1 MSKQK
6 RDLIKDKKYI
16 ILIGIILVVIIIVV
30 VFMLT
35 RKTNN
40 IKEEG
45 NITKLTEEYN
55 KNNNTD
61 IKENVDNTP
70 KDTNKELNE
79 KVESNS
85 NSTNTNN
92 TNSNGEVYD
101 IGNILYMN
109 EEQIDLKGT
118 DFSNFI
124 SDKINKD
131 NLDTLYQM
139 LNKNYIDT
147 FNYDEETFEM
157 NYFFNGDIISEVT
170 NIEIPTEKDRMFVT
184 LNLTQVANGASLI
197 KDFTIFN
204 DGTIADIIIKSMS
217 DLEYNTTIDNVQY
230 KISKRI
236 DTRLGAIYKIDIVN
250 NSENL
255 IQIKDMLIEN
265 KNVIYSYEVVSDNT
279 VLESYPGIDFTF
291 MIKVPNNY
299 DIDHLVLKCI
309 DFNGKDYDITILDKY
324 S

>member
-6 RDLIKDKKYI
+6 RDLIKDKKYM
-16 ILIGIILVVIIIVV
+16 ILIGIILVVVIIVV
-30 VFMLT
+30 VFMLI

-45 NITKLTEEYN
+45 NITRLTEEYN
-55 KNNNTD
+55 KNNNSD
-61 IKENVDNTP
+61 IKENVVETPNDKNNTDIN
-70 KDTNKELNE
+70 KDVNQE
-79 KVESNS
+79 VEGNS
-85 NSTNTNN
+85 NL
-92 TNSNGEVYD
+92 EVYD
-101 IGNILYMN
+101 IGNILDMN

-118 DFSNFI
+118 DFSSFI
-124 SDKINKD
+124 TDKINKD
-131 NLDTLYQM
+131 ELNNLYGM

-157 NYFFNGDIISEVT
+157 NYFFNGDVISEVT
-170 NIEIPTEKDRMFVT
+170 NIEIPKEKDRMFIT
-184 LNLTQVANGASLI
+184 LNITQFANGASLI
-197 KDFTIFN
+197 KDFTIFK
-204 DGTIADIIIKSMS
+204 DGTIADIIIKSIS
-217 DLEYNTTIDNVQY
+217 DLDYNTTIDNVEY

-279 VLESYPGIDFTF
+279 ILESYPGIDFTF

-299 DIDHLVLKCI
+299 DIDHLVLKCV
-309 DFNGKDYDITILDKY
+309 DFEGKDYDITILEKN
-324 S
+324 